1 MTDTTAPATT
11 ICPTC
16 KGEVAAD
23 ALKCRHCAEWL
34 PGGSP
39 AYAAA
44 LTPASVPPKARWPKI
59 LAVVVGAIVAGFLLL
74 VVLSVLAVTFL
85 GTKADDKFKNVGS
98 ELGAPAPQAAP
109 APAFTRG

>member
-1 MTDTTAPATT
+1 MTDTTAPATP
-11 ICPTC
+11 ICPNC

-39 AYAAA
+39 GYSAA
-44 LTPASVPPKARWPKI
+44 LAPAPVRPKARWPKI
-59 LAVVVGAIVAGFLLL
+59 LAIVVGAIVAGFLLL
-74 VVLSVLAVTFL
+74 VVLSVLAITFL
-85 GTKADDKFKNVGS
+85 GTKANTEFKPVGS
-98 ELGAPAPQAAP
+98 QLGAPAPRATP